1 MDLLNIKD
9 ITVHYGKEQEASVK
23 NFNLTLQPGEIIAL
37 VGESGSGKTT
47 ILRSILGLLPGK
59 GTVEQG
65 DIFFQG
71 NSLLSL
77 DSKQWK
83 DLRGTDISMIFQDS
97 GAMINPIR
105 TIGDQFVEYIRMH
118 KKVKKKEAWKRGT
131 DMLTKMHLQD
141 AGRVMKSYPFQLS
154 GGMRQRVGIAMAMT
168 FQPKILLADEPTS
181 ALDVTTQAQI
191 VRQFMEIRDL
201 YHTAI
206 IMVTHNIAMAAYMAD
221 QLIVMRNGRIT
232 ESGKKEDVI
241 KNPKSEYTK
250 NLLACVPDIG
260 GKRYV

>member
-1 MDLLNIKD
+1 
-9 ITVHYGKEQEASVK
+9 
-23 NFNLTLQPGEIIAL
+23 
-37 VGESGSGKTT
+37 
-47 ILRSILGLLPGK
+47 
-59 GTVEQG
+59 
-65 DIFFQG
+65 
-71 NSLLSL
+71 
-77 DSKQWK
+77 
-83 DLRGTDISMIFQDS
+83 
-97 GAMINPIR
+97 
-105 TIGDQFVEYIRMH
+105 
-118 KKVKKKEAWKRGT
+118 
-131 DMLTKMHLQD
+131 MHLQD
-141 AGRVMKSYPFQLS
+141 AERIMKSYPFQLS

-232 ESGKKEDVI
+232 ESGTKEDVI

>member
-1 MDLLNIKD
+1 
-9 ITVHYGKEQEASVK
+9 
-23 NFNLTLQPGEIIAL
+23 
-37 VGESGSGKTT
+37 
-47 ILRSILGLLPGK
+47 
-59 GTVEQG
+59 
-65 DIFFQG
+65 
-71 NSLLSL
+71 
-77 DSKQWK
+77 
-83 DLRGTDISMIFQDS
+83 
-97 GAMINPIR
+97 MINPIR

-118 KKVKKKEAWKRGT
+118 KKVGKKEAWKRGS
-131 DMLTKMHLQD
+131 DMLAKMHLQD
-141 AGRVMKSYPFQLS
+141 AERIMKSYPFQLS

-241 KNPKSEYTK
+241 KNPKSE
-250 NLLACVPDIG
+250 
-260 GKRYV
+260 

>member
-1 MDLLNIKD
+1 MDLLNIND

-59 GTVEQG
+59 GKVEQG

-71 NSLLSL
+71 TSLLSL
-77 DSKQWK
+77 DPKQWK
-83 DLRGTDISMIFQDS
+83 DLRGTEISMIFQDS

-118 KKVKKKEAWKRGT
+118 KKVGKKEAWKRGF
-131 DMLTKMHLQD
+131 DMLAKMHLQD
-141 AGRVMKSYPFQLS
+141 AERVMKSYPFQLS

-221 QLIVMRNGRIT
+221 QLIVMQHGRIV
-232 ESGKKEDVI
+232 ESDKKENVI
-241 KNPKSEYTK
+241 QDPKSEYTK